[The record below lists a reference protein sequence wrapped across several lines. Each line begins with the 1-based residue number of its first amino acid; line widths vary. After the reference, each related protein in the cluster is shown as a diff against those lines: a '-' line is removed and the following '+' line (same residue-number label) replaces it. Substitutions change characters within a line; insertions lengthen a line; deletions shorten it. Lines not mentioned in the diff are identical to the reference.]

1 MGAVH
6 EVSATP
12 MLRLRSLTVRQRPA
26 TSASGRP
33 ASAAAPQIFSASTVA
48 PTPRRPAVYRLSLT
62 ATSSSMTTCSTVSP
76 SSRAR
81 SAAISK
87 FITSPV

>member
-1 MGAVH
+1 MGTVH
-6 EVSATP
+6 EVRATP
-12 MLRLRSLTVRQRPA
+12 MLRAPALTLRQSSA
-26 TSASGRP
+26 TSASGRRR
-33 ASAAAPQIFSASTVA
+33 SAAAPQIFSARTVV
-48 PTPRRPAVYRLSLT
+48 PTPRRPAVYRLSCT
-62 ATSSSMTTCSTVSP
+62 ATSSAITTDSTAMP